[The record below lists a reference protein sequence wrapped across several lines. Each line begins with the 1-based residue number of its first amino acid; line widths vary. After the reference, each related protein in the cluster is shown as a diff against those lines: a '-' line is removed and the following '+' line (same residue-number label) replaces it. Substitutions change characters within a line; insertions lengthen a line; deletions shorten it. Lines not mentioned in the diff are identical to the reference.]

1 MFHIFTFYG
10 TIKVSE
16 KEVKI
21 VAANAKDIQFNELKD
36 SISQLNITIR
46 NQSKLIET
54 LQKTLEEY
62 HTKEAHKDQTIANL
76 QAELAYLRQKLFGSS
91 SERRIDYFP
100 GQLELFSD
108 PEDNSVPELIEPE
121 IINVTAYTKER
132 KKKPTLEEQFKDL
145 PTRQVKVATL
155 TDDEKICPACGTE
168 MVPIGTEVIR
178 TEVIFTPAKLERV
191 EYLATTY
198 QCTVCKDT
206 EDPQFI
212 KDEGVKALIPH
223 SYASSSLVSH
233 VVYAKFMNALPFYR
247 QEKDFEQLGAT
258 ISRAA
263 MAHWTIYCAFHYLK
277 PIYDYCHRK
286 LIERRFLMADETPVQ
301 VLKEEGR
308 RAQTKSYIWLVRSGE
323 DGLPTIILYNYTPT
337 RAGEN
342 VATFLKGIKAG
353 YYLMA
358 DGYNGY
364 NKVKDINRCVCFAH
378 IRRYLIEAIP
388 KGHEKDYSYPAVQ
401 GVLYCDKLF
410 EYERTYKAKDLSYK
424 QRYNRRLKDE
434 KPIIEAFL
442 SWVDAQKPSK
452 GSRLDRAIIY
462 INNRRD
468 NLMTYLEDGH
478 CSLSNNLSEN
488 SIRPVTVG
496 RKNWLF
502 SDSTDGAEASMI
514 CYSIIEMA
522 KAQNLNI
529 YKYLTYLLEKRPN
542 TNMKDDE
549 IEKLLPWNESIQEL
563 CGKKLK

>member
-1 MFHIFTFYG
+1 MA
-10 TIKVSE
+10 S
-16 KEVKI
+16 
-21 VAANAKDIQFNELKD
+21 NAKDIQFNELKD
-36 SISQLNITIR
+36 SISQLNITIS

-54 LQKTLEEY
+54 LQKTLEGY
-62 HTKEAHKDQTIANL
+62 HAREALKDQTISNL

-91 SERRIDYFP
+91 SERRINDFP
-100 GQLELFSD
+100 GQLHLFSD
-108 PEDNSVPELIEPE
+108 PEEEPVPELIEPE
-121 IINVTAYTKER
+121 IIPVAAYTKER
-132 KKKPTLEEQFKDL
+132 KKKPSLKEQFKDL
-145 PTRQVKVATL
+145 VTTQIIVDTL
-155 TDDEKICPACGTE
+155 TQEEKFCPACGIE

-191 EYLATTY
+191 EYIATTY
-198 QCTVCKDT
+198 QCAACKDT

-223 SYASSSLVSH
+223 SYTSSSLVAH
-233 VVYAKFMNALPFYR
+233 VIYSKFVNALPYYR
-247 QEKDFEQLGAT
+247 QEKDFEQYGVI
-258 ISRAA
+258 ISRGA
-263 MAHWTIYCAFHYLK
+263 MAHWTIFCAFHYFK

-286 LIERRFLMADETPVQ
+286 LFERRFLMMDETPVQ

-323 DGLPTIILYNYTPT
+323 DGLPAIILYHYTPT

-342 VATFLKGIKAG
+342 AATFLKGIEPG

-364 NKVKDINRCVCFAH
+364 NKVKDIKRCVCYAH
-378 IRRYLIEAIP
+378 IRRYLLEAIP
-388 KGHEKDYSYPAVQ
+388 KGHEKDYSYSAVQ

-410 EYERTYKAKDLSYK
+410 EYERTYKTKGLSHK
-424 QRYNRRLKDE
+424 QKYNRRLKDA
-434 KPIIEAFL
+434 KPVIEAFL
-442 SWVDAQKPSK
+442 SWVDAQNPAR
-452 GSRLDRAIIY
+452 GSRLERAIIY

-468 NLMTYLEDGH
+468 NLMTYLEDGR

-488 SIRPVTVG
+488 SIRPVTLG

-502 SDSTDGAEASMI
+502 SDTPDGAEASMI

-529 YKYLTYLLEKRPN
+529 YKYLMYLLENRPSS
-542 TNMKDDE
+542 NMKDKE
-549 IEKLLPWNESIQEL
+549 LEKLIPWSKVAREQ
-563 CGKKLK
+563 CGNNSK